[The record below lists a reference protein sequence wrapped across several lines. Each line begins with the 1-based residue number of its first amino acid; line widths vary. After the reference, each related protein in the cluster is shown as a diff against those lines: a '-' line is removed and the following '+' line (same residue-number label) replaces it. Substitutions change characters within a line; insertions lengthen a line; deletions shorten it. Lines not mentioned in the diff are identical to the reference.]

1 MPFVSTSTVVRVR
14 VTPRADRDA
23 VAGVRACDRVLVVR
37 TTAPPVDG
45 AANAACV
52 KLVADALGVRRS
64 QVSLSGGATSRD
76 KRFAVAGMTD
86 SERDARLAALP
97 RLAANGS

>member
-1 MPFVSTSTVVRVR
+1 MPSVSISTVVRVR

-23 VAGVRACDRVLVVR
+23 VAGVREGDGVLVIR

-45 AANAACV
+45 AANTACV
-52 KLVADALGVRRS
+52 KMVADTLGVRRS
-64 QVSLSGGATSRD
+64 QVSLAAGTTSRE

-86 SERDARLAALP
+86 SERDARLGTLP
-97 RLAANGS
+97 RLAADGP